1 MIKSIQS
8 ALKRN
13 AIKYRLYYNKIPKKH
28 TSPICWKIFKKNKKN
43 NNWHS
48 QRTDT
53 NFKKQ
58 FKESIMC
65 WCWNSQSSLVKKIKE
80 QPRRKLYYYY
90 LLIKPKTHQV
100 TSLNKSRWKN
110 LWCTTPSGFGSRALD
125 CMWRLSYYYYYLLP
139 ESGLSISL
147 LFLEEIENTRK
158 TYLL

>member
-28 TSPICWKIFKKNKKN
+28 TSPICWKIYKKNKKN

-53 NFKKQ
+53 NLK
-58 FKESIMC
+58 
-65 WCWNSQSSLVKKIKE
+65 SSLRKKNVLVLKFAIVVGKKIKE
-80 QPRRKLYYYY
+80 QPRRKMYYYY

-110 LWCTTPSGFGSRALD
+110 LWCTTPRGFGSRALG